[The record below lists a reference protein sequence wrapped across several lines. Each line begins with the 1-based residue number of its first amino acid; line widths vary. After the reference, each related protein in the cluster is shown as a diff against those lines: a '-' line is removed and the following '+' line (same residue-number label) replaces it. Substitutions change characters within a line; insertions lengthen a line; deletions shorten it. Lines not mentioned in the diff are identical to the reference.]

1 MISFA
6 VSVPNT
12 ITDTS
17 VNATQLAA
25 SSTPVSGKVALSVVG
40 ANNAYC
46 MYSASAPTVATVL
59 AQGTQITASNPVEL
73 FDPNGS
79 PIPDLSNYYAATDAA
94 VGGAS
99 LRVFG

>member
-12 ITDTS
+12 LGNTGT
-17 VNATQLAA
+17 NATQLIN
-25 SSTPVSGKVALSVVG
+25 SSTSVYGKATLSVVG
-40 ANNAYC
+40 VNNAYC
-46 MYSASAPTVATVL
+46 MYSATAPTVATVL
-59 AQGTQITASNPVEL
+59 AQGTQITASNPLEI

-79 PIPDLSNYYAATDAA
+79 PIPDLANYYAATDAA